1 MPYAAKH
8 RFARISPRKARL
20 VMDLIR
26 GRDVDD
32 ALSMLKFSKQR
43 VSGMIEKVI
52 RSAVANANE
61 QETANIRNTLYVAKA
76 WVDPG
81 PVIKRFQPKDRGKA
95 YPINK
100 RTSHLV
106 VTVDEREEGVSA
118 PVSLKKAVGA
128 RPGKARR

>member
-1 MPYAAKH
+1 MAFNATHK
-8 RFARISPRKARL
+8 FARIAPRKARL

-32 ALSMLKFSKQR
+32 AIALLGFNKRRAS
-43 VSGMIEKVI
+43 VMIEKVV

-61 QETANIRNTLYVAKA
+61 APAPPQNTLYVAKA

-95 YPINK
+95 YSIHK
-100 RTSHLV
+100 RTSHLCV
-106 VTVDEREEGVSA
+106 VVDERDDGVQTGQDSE
-118 PVSLKKAVGA
+118 
-128 RPGKARR
+128 

>member
-1 MPYAAKH
+1 MPYQASH

-20 VMDLIR
+20 VMDLVR

-61 QETANIRNTLYVAKA
+61 QEVPSRNTLFVAKA
-76 WVDPG
+76 YVDPG
-81 PVIKRFQPKDRGKA
+81 PIIKRFQPKDRGKA
-95 YPINK
+95 YPIQK
-100 RTSHLV
+100 KTSHLCV
-106 VTVDEREEGVSA
+106 ELGEREE
-118 PVSLKKAVGA
+118 
-128 RPGKARR
+128 

>member
-1 MPYAAKH
+1 MAFTAKH
-8 RFARISPRKARL
+8 RFARIAPRKARL
-20 VMDLIR
+20 IMDLVR

-32 ALSMLKFSKQR
+32 AISMLKFAKQR
-43 VSGMIEKVI
+43 ASGMVEKVI

-61 QETANIRNTLYVAKA
+61 QDVAPRQTLYVAKA
-76 WVDPG
+76 WADPG
-81 PVIKRFQPKDRGKA
+81 PIIKRFQPKDRGKA

-106 VTVDEREEGVSA
+106 VTVDEREDGEVA
-118 PVSLKKAVGA
+118 PRKSAVGG